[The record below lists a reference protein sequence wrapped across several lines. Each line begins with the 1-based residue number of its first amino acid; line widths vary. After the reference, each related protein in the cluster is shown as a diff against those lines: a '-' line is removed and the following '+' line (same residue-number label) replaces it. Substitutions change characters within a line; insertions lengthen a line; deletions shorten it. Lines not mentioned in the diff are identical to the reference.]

1 MRPGLHA
8 YSQYGAPESLHDN
21 LVFLDC
27 NAKVERIFVPKKKCP
42 LESQLFSF
50 ISLTVTINSHQFFL
64 VSIILN
70 VAHNL
75 AF

>member
-8 YSQYGAPESLHDN
+8 YSQYGAPESLHGN
-21 LVFLDC
+21 LDFLDC
-27 NAKVERIFVPKKKCP
+27 DAKVERIFVPTKKRSS
-42 LESQLFSF
+42 ESQLFSF

-64 VSIILN
+64 VSIVLN
-70 VAHNL
+70 VSHNL

>member
-1 MRPGLHA
+1 MRHVSMLAPLF
-8 YSQYGAPESLHDN
+8 SAPESLHGN
-21 LVFLDC
+21 LDFLDC
-27 NAKVERIFVPKKKCP
+27 GAKIGRILIPAKNSSS
-42 LESQLFSF
+42 ESQLFSF

-64 VSIILN
+64 VSIVLN